1 MANISFT
8 CTKLIGS
15 NKEGIITP
23 DANGYYRQLAGGL
36 NCYNSANEFY
46 VYEGACDI
54 FRGSSTF
61 QRRVKEGCL
70 FAENGHPNK
79 LPHMTMNDYFERIMT
94 IDEGNVCG
102 HIAEVTLRDDLRSK
116 YNGTVPI
123 EISVCPDGVHAEIM
137 RNAFKNPKRNV
148 CFSIRALTRDEYV
161 NGVNRRKLVTVVTF
175 DMVNESGI
183 GIARKFDS
191 PALESIVNHA
201 ISPDRL
207 KVIADKILN
216 NAVALESTK
225 EMALEMIYVA
235 NREMNEPRSIFTGWR

>member
-1 MANISFT
+1 MYEEACNIF
-8 CTKLIGS
+8 K
-15 NKEGIITP
+15 
-23 DANGYYRQLAGGL
+23 
-36 NCYNSANEFY
+36 
-46 VYEGACDI
+46 
-54 FRGSSTF
+54 GSSTF

-94 IDEGNVCG
+94 IEEGNVCG

-123 EISVCPDGVHAEIM
+123 EISVCPDGVHADIM

-191 PALESIVNHA
+191 PALESIVNHV

-216 NAVALESTK
+216 NTVALESTK